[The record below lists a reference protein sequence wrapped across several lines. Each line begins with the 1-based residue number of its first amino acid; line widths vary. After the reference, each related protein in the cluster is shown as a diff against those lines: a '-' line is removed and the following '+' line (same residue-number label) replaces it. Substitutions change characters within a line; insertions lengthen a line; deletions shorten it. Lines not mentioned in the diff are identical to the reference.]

1 MDLKLWVKKT
11 VSLAVAA
18 SVCAGISTAAMAKT
32 GYNDFETIVSHVN
45 LKVPEKL
52 TITRPSADI
61 TTTASSYFITGDSNP
76 AQSLTM
82 NGETVT
88 TRGSR
93 GSFGVYVALNA
104 GKNVYT
110 FQQGNTSVTVTIT
123 KGNAAFAPTTSV
135 VSSMAPSFDCATF
148 SGSEINLNCVAPSG
162 ASVTAT
168 VGGRK
173 VAMKQAAATAQAGVP
188 ASFTG
193 STTAGS
199 VSATKN
205 IGPVTYT
212 LSYNGKTTQY
222 QSAGSVF
229 IAPKGNTSLVVKVK
243 NNAASIYKDHARSAF
258 IETARLGA
266 VDYVTDIGST
276 SYQLSSGG
284 WIPKDSV
291 LPLTGK
297 VTVSNQISSA
307 SYEIGQKGEQ
317 LLLTGTSAPFFR
329 AVQESDKLTVKLFHT
344 TGVQDFSVAK
354 SKLFSGASVTEK
366 DGATTIVF
374 SLSGKRALWGYDI
387 KYSNGVTTIYVK
399 YAPSLA
405 SGSQPL
411 AGITVALDAGHGGT
425 DSGAIGIP
433 GTAGAMEKDINLATA
448 IAVQKRLE
456 SLGATVLQLRPKDMD
471 LTMNDRMTMT
481 QNVYADF
488 FISLH
493 CNSIG
498 YEQNSN
504 NVSGAEVFYYEE
516 IAKNF
521 ASNLSS
527 NVAGYTGRKNR
538 GALFSNYRVTM
549 NSYAPSVL
557 VEMGFL
563 TNATEYDDLTSR
575 EGIYQTA
582 NAVGDSIVA
591 ALRK

>member
-1 MDLKLWVKKT
+1 MNLGIWVKKT

-18 SVCAGISTAAMAKT
+18 SVCAGIGTVAMAKT
-32 GYNDFETIVSHVN
+32 GYNDFDAIVSHVN
-45 LKVPEKL
+45 LKVPAKL
-52 TITRPSADI
+52 MITRPSADI
-61 TTTASSYFITGDSNP
+61 TTTASAFFITGDSNP
-76 AQSLTM
+76 EQSLTM
-82 NGETVT
+82 NGEAVT

-93 GSFGVYVALNA
+93 GSFGVYVALNP

-110 FQQGNTSVTVTIT
+110 FQQGNTTATVTIT
-123 KGNAAFAPTTSV
+123 KGNAAFVPTTTV

-148 SGSEINLNCVAPSG
+148 SGSKINLSCVAPSG

-188 ASFTG
+188 ASFAG
-193 STTAGS
+193 STIAGN

-205 IGPVTYT
+205 VGPVTYT

-222 QSAGSVF
+222 QSAGSVL

-258 IETARLGA
+258 IETARIGA
-266 VDYVTDIGST
+266 VDYVTEIGST
-276 SYQLSSGG
+276 GYRLSSGG

-291 LPLTGK
+291 IPLTGK
-297 VTVSNQISSA
+297 VAVSNQISST
-307 SYEIGQKGEQ
+307 SYEIGQRGEQ
-317 LLLTGTSAPFFR
+317 LLLTGTSSPFFR
-329 AVQESDKLTVKLFHT
+329 AVQAADKLTVTIFHT
-344 TGVQDFSVAK
+344 TGVQDFSVSK
-354 SKLFSGASVTEK
+354 SKLFSGTSVTEK
-366 DGATTIVF
+366 DGTTTIVF
-374 SLSGKRALWGYDI
+374 TLSGKRALWGYDI
-387 KYSNGVTTIYVK
+387 KYSNGVTTIYAK
-399 YAPSLA
+399 YAPSLS
-405 SGSQPL
+405 SGSKPL
-411 AGITVALDAGHGGT
+411 AGITVALDAGHGGM

-456 SLGATVLQLRPKDMD
+456 SLGATVLQLRPTDMD

-504 NVSGAEVFYYEE
+504 TASGSEVFFYEE

-538 GALFSNYRVTM
+538 GALFSNYRVTL
-549 NSYAPSVL
+549 NSFAPSVL

-563 TNATEYDDLTSR
+563 TNAAEYDDLTSR
-575 EGIYQTA
+575 EGIFQTA

-591 ALRK
+591 ALR